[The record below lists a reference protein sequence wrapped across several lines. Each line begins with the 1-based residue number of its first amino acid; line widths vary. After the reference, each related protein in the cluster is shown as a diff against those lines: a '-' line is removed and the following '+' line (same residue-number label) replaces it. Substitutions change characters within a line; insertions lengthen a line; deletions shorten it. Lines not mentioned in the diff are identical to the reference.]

1 MGVDG
6 CKNTNVTKN
15 CFLLLFHSKTEVRRG
30 GGGGVEHF
38 SKYYIL
44 LFLPKV
50 PEGRM
55 SKQEIITENDGKL
68 ESSYRDK
75 TQLN

>member
-1 MGVDG
+1 M
-6 CKNTNVTKN
+6 TKN
-15 CFLLLFHSKTEVRRG
+15 CFLLLFHSKTEVRRGGGG